1 MPVEVPA
8 WPGGSTVVPSRSERT
23 FGSDVSIWTFLPST
37 AMTYSSWGCGFVVG
51 DTYSGRTYTM
61 ELAIGTMSVSP
72 SRTSEPFVS
81 SSEMSFDTVES
92 AEISASALAGPVV
105 P

>member
-1 MPVEVPA
+1 MSI
-8 WPGGSTVVPSRSERT
+8 STV
-23 FGSDVSIWTFLPST
+23 LPST
-37 AMTYSSWGCGFVVG
+37 ATTYSSWGCGFVVG
-51 DTYSGRTYTM
+51 DTYNGRRYTM
-61 ELAIGTMSVSP
+61 EFAIGTMSVSP

-105 P
+105 PCGTSYRSSWP